1 MCRLTTRERQT
12 AASTASMP
20 NARLWRR
27 GQAPKPQSGAPKAQ
41 GLTAAIAVAAPSN
54 VPSFALKST
63 GVDRPIGT
71 SAYTKNLHHLD
82 GRDPADHRSGR
93 VRGSR
98 DCERAAR
105 AHQLLAEPRRT
116 ADRLLPPARA
126 SSSTASNVD
135 LDLRIRLSRRCAVCW
150 SRRIDP
156 VKTLEDGPLWT
167 TSRRIMAP

>member
-41 GLTAAIAVAAPSN
+41 GLTAAIAVAEPSN

-82 GRDPADHRSGR
+82 GRDARSP
-93 VRGSR
+93 V
-98 DCERAAR
+98 ERFG
-105 AHQLLAEPRRT
+105 QTGPRRHIFIHNG
-116 ADRLLPPARA
+116 APQALLDSYA
-126 SSSTASNVD
+126 
-135 LDLRIRLSRRCAVCW
+135 
-150 SRRIDP
+150 
-156 VKTLEDGPLWT
+156 
-167 TSRRIMAP
+167 